1 LIYIVRLEVQNLSK
15 KAIEVK
21 SSQVDALAKKFSDA
35 QSIIFYDY
43 RGLTVAEVSE
53 LRNQFRDAGIEYKV
67 IKNNLL
73 KRAAKANDVDGLD
86 ELLIGPTAVAI
97 GYEDPVAGAKVLVDF
112 VKKAK
117 KTEIRAGILSGK
129 MVSLDEIKKLSEL
142 PSREQLIAMVAGTLN
157 QPIAGLAMAL
167 NAIPTGLARALNA
180 VGEQKQQ

>member
-1 LIYIVRLEVQNLSK
+1 M
-15 KAIEVK
+15 
-21 SSQVDALAKKFSDA
+21 
-35 QSIIFYDY
+35 
-43 RGLTVAEVSE
+43 
-53 LRNQFRDAGIEYKV
+53 
-67 IKNNLL
+67 
-73 KRAAKANDVDGLD
+73 
-86 ELLIGPTAVAI
+86 
-97 GYEDPVAGAKVLVDF
+97 
-112 VKKAK
+112 KKAK